1 MAEMEEESGQ
11 RIVVMAV
18 DNSENSMWAFTC
30 KYNYFIP
37 LDQELTGFDW
47 YDTKKN
53 VRTMTCITVSSFKSI
68 RNIEIFYNCENI
80 VSSCSVMQLK
90 YS

>member
-1 MAEMEEESGQ
+1 MEEESGQ

-37 LDQELTGFDW
+37 LVQTLTAFDC
-47 YDTKKN
+47 YDTKEECQNNDLYKN
-53 VRTMTCITVSSFKSI
+53 IKFLIDKKYQA
-68 RNIEIFYNCENI
+68 FL
-80 VSSCSVMQLK
+80 QL
-90 YS
+90 

>member
-37 LDQELTGFDW
+37 LVQELIGCDW

-53 VRTMTCITVSSFKSI
+53 VRTMTCIRVSSFKSI
-68 RNIEIFYNCENI
+68 RNIKIFYNCEKH
-80 VSSCSVMQLK
+80 C
-90 YS
+90 

>member
-37 LDQELTGFDW
+37 LVQTLNAFDY
-47 YDTKKN
+47 YDTKEK
-53 VRTMTCITVSSFKSI
+53 C
-68 RNIEIFYNCENI
+68 
-80 VSSCSVMQLK
+80 
-90 YS
+90 